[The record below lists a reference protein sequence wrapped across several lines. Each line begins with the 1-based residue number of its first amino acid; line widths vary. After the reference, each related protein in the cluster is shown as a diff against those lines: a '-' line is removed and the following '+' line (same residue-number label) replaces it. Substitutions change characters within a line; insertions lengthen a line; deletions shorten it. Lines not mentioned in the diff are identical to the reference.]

1 MLLFI
6 SIMAI
11 TSCGKKGCTNKY
23 ATNYCWKCKDD
34 DGTCNYKST
43 MIFWFNKTTSDNLIA
58 DGFGYNGYYDID
70 VIVDYQYV
78 GALNAGNYDTS
89 EPNCNSNNIS
99 VTKEFSGAST
109 KSFSLVIGGGSILNG
124 TIQFSAT
131 NTCNSYQIIYP

>member
-1 MLLFI
+1 MKNSFIFLMLLFI

-78 GALNAGNYDTS
+78 GALNAGNYDTR
-89 EPNCNSNNIS
+89 
-99 VTKEFSGAST
+99 ASQT
-109 KSFSLVIGGGSILNG
+109 AIQITSALQKNLVVQALKV
-124 TIQFSAT
+124 FH
-131 NTCNSYQIIYP
+131 